1 MVESGEIGF
10 SEVMNFFFVEQPQ
23 TPLEVP
29 PFNENVK
36 PMFKSIKTFVKKFL
50 RQKGLSLA
58 TPTSGRG
65 ASSLTLCKS
74 SSSTLLRRGKLVS
87 LLADRCANTAA
98 SLGARHVAVA
108 VELKCDVSFSRMHE
122 RVWFAVLTSSP
133 SLFRSRRSINPLV
146 FAHRQRRA
154 PKSIPTCAATSKA

>member
-1 MVESGEIGF
+1 MVAESGEAGEIGF

-58 TPTSGRG
+58 NPTSGRG
-65 ASSLTLCKS
+65 ASSLTLCK
-74 SSSTLLRRGKLVS
+74 
-87 LLADRCANTAA
+87 
-98 SLGARHVAVA
+98 
-108 VELKCDVSFSRMHE
+108 
-122 RVWFAVLTSSP
+122 
-133 SLFRSRRSINPLV
+133 
-146 FAHRQRRA
+146 
-154 PKSIPTCAATSKA
+154 